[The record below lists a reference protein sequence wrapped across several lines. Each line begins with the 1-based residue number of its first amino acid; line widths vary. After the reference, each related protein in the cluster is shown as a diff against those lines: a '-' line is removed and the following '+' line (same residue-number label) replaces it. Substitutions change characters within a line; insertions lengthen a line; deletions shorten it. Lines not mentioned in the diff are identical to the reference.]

1 MNHLRCTH
9 NENTAY
15 QPDAALAMS
24 AARHFFFTAALFSIL
39 SLFFILQS
47 CTSSSHTLPEISEA
61 VTVTPLPAA
70 VQFSEIWGYVMKG
83 RENELNYD
91 SPLSDIGYFAAEVN
105 CYGEI
110 TDVPDRTKFNSFSG
124 RIHIVTSCDS
134 RGLTHFIL
142 LKDSVA
148 RTNLINSLAALVSVY
163 DGIQID
169 YELVPQKDGD
179 AYLSFLKELKK
190 KLGAKTLSVAVPAR
204 TRTISD
210 DVYQYAQ
217 IASSADRVIVMAYDE
232 HWSASSPGAIASADW
247 CAKVAA
253 YAASVIP
260 HEKLVMGIPFYGR
273 TWGDDTTA
281 NKAWY
286 YSGTSRIIRENN
298 VKRIKRGKDGIP
310 YYSFTSKQ
318 IVTGWFEDET
328 SLSAKCSLYSGKNIS
343 SVAFWRIGQEDP
355 AFWQHITLSPQQTKQ
370 IAETK
375 QESSN

>member
-1 MNHLRCTH
+1 MIRCMNHLSYTH

-15 QPDAALAMS
+15 QRGSFLAAALLS
-24 AARHFFFTAALFSIL
+24 FLSIFL
-39 SLFFILQS
+39 ILQS
-47 CTSSSHTLPEISEA
+47 CTSSPQSLPEISEA
-61 VTVTPLPAA
+61 VPVTPLPDA
-70 VQFSEIWGYVMKG
+70 VQFNEIWGYVMKG

-91 SPLSDIGYFAAEVN
+91 TPLSDIGYFAAEIN
-105 CYGEI
+105 CYGELPDI
-110 TDVPDRTKFNSFSG
+110 PDRTKFNSFSG

-142 LKDSVA
+142 LKDSAA
-148 RTNLINSLAALVSVY
+148 RANLINSLAALVSVY

-169 YELVPQKDGD
+169 YELVPQKDAE
-179 AYLSFLKELKK
+179 AYLSFLKELKD
-190 KLGAKTLSVAVPAR
+190 KLGTKILSVAVPAR

-217 IASSADRVIVMAYDE
+217 IAAVADRVIVMAYDE

-247 CAKVAA
+247 CAKVAS

-260 HEKLVMGIPFYGR
+260 CEKLVMGIPFYGR

-286 YSGTSRIIRENN
+286 YSGTSRIIREND
-298 VKRIKRGKDGIP
+298 VKRIERDKDGIP
-310 YYSFTSKQ
+310 FYSFTSTQ
-318 IVTGWFEDET
+318 TVTGWFEDET
-328 SLSAKCSLYSGKNIS
+328 SLSAKCSLYSGMNIS

-355 AFWQHITLSPQQTKQ
+355 SFWQHITLRDPKYLAVSK
-370 IAETK
+370 K
-375 QESSN
+375 SSHN